1 MLEEMRVAVVGGGVA
16 GLVAA
21 SELHGEHEVT
31 VFERNDYLGG
41 HARTHLVDDRRTG
54 RTLALDTGFLVFNE
68 RNYPLFCRLL
78 ERLGVASQTADMSF
92 GVRCARCG
100 VEYSSRG
107 MRGLFAR
114 PRQVLSPAFH
124 RMAVDI
130 VRFNRWARERRLR
143 LGAMSVTD
151 LRRARLF
158 GDGLFRHY
166 LLPMAAAIWSA
177 AAADVGRL
185 PLRFLVDFFHNHGL
199 LQVAG
204 HPPWRTVVGG
214 SRRYVEALARPFADR
229 VRLGSTVRAV
239 RRHADGV
246 TVRTDAAGAELFDRI
261 VLATHT
267 DQALA
272 MLDDADETERRA
284 LGTLPYRRNTAVLH
298 TDARQLPRAASAR
311 AAWNYRTADCR
322 NGSSPVGITYSLNR
336 LQRLDTDTAYCVTL
350 NAPDGAASID
360 PSAVIARLSYSHPVY
375 APEGLAG
382 RRVLAAINGCR
393 RTAYCG
399 AWLGNG
405 FHEDGVRAGL
415 EAARTV
421 REAREA
427 A

>member
-1 MLEEMRVAVVGGGVA
+1 MRVAVVGSGVA

-21 SELHGEHEVT
+21 SELHREHEIT

-41 HARTHLVDDRRTG
+41 HARTVPVEDRGTG

-68 RNYPLFCRLL
+68 PNYPLFSRLL
-78 ERLGVASQTADMSF
+78 ERLGVASQAADMSF

-107 MRGLFAR
+107 LRGLFAR
-114 PRQVLSPAFH
+114 PRQALSPAFH
-124 RMAVDI
+124 RMALDI

-143 LGAMSVTD
+143 LGAMSVGD

-166 LLPMAAAIWSA
+166 LLPMGAAIWSA
-177 AAADVGRL
+177 AAADIARL
-185 PLRFLVDFFHNHGL
+185 PLRFLVDFFDNHGL
-199 LQVAG
+199 LQIAG

-214 SRRYVEALARPFADR
+214 SRRYVEALVRPFADR
-229 VRLGSTVRAV
+229 VRLRSPVRAV
-239 RRHADGV
+239 RRGPDGV
-246 TVRTDAAGAELFDRI
+246 TVRTDAAGAERFDRV

-272 MLDDADETERRA
+272 VLDDADETERRA
-284 LGTLPYRRNTAVLH
+284 LAALPYRRNEVVLH

-322 NGSSPVGITYSLNR
+322 SGSSPVGITYSLNR
-336 LQRLDTDTAYCVTL
+336 LQRLDSDTDYCVTL
-350 NAPDGAASID
+350 NPPGGPDAIEPAA
-360 PSAVIARLSYSHPVY
+360 VLARLRYSHPVY
-375 APEGLAG
+375 APAGLAG
-382 RRVLAAINGCR
+382 RRALAALNGRR

-415 EAARTV
+415 AAARTV

>member
-1 MLEEMRVAVVGGGVA
+1 M
-16 GLVAA
+16 
-21 SELHGEHEVT
+21 
-31 VFERNDYLGG
+31 
-41 HARTHLVDDRRTG
+41 
-54 RTLALDTGFLVFNE
+54 FNE
-68 RNYPLFCRLL
+68 PNYPLFSRLL
-78 ERLGVASQTADMSF
+78 DRLGVTSQAADMSF

-107 MRGLFAR
+107 LRGLFAR
-114 PRQVLSPAFH
+114 PRQALSPAFH

-143 LGAMSVTD
+143 LGAMSVAD

-166 LLPMAAAIWSA
+166 LLPMGAAIWSA
-177 AAADVGRL
+177 AAADIGRL

-199 LQVAG
+199 LQIAG

-214 SRRYVEALARPFADR
+214 SRRYVEALARPFADG
-229 VRLGSTVRAV
+229 VRLRSPVRAV
-239 RRHADGV
+239 RRRPDRV
-246 TVRTDAAGAELFDRI
+246 TVQTDAAGAESFDRV

-272 MLDDADETERRA
+272 LLEDADETERRA
-284 LGTLPYRRNTAVLH
+284 LAALPYRRNAVVLH
-298 TDARQLPRAASAR
+298 TDARQLPRAAFAR

-322 NGSSPVGITYSLNR
+322 NGSAAVGITYCLNR
-336 LQRLDTDTAYCVTL
+336 LQRLDTGTAYCVTL
-350 NAPDGAASID
+350 NPPDGAAAIE
-360 PSAVIARLSYSHPVY
+360 PSAVIARLSYSHPIY

-382 RRVLAAINGCR
+382 RRALAAINGRR

-415 EAARTV
+415 EAARTI

-427 A
+427 T